1 MRHIVIIMESI
12 DMIETVCTEALPK
25 IDSVFLSP
33 RFTQLSL
40 PSLTYRN
47 TIGSHLLVLFCLF
60 ATKLT
65 WFRGNYISRVGWTF
79 LSFQIDKTIILSI
92 SII

>member
-1 MRHIVIIMESI
+1 MRHIVTIMESI

-47 TIGSHLLVLFCLF
+47 TIGRISVLFCLI

-65 WFRGNYISRVGWTF
+65 CFRGNYISHVGWTF
-79 LSFQIDKTIILSI
+79 LSFRIDQTIILSI